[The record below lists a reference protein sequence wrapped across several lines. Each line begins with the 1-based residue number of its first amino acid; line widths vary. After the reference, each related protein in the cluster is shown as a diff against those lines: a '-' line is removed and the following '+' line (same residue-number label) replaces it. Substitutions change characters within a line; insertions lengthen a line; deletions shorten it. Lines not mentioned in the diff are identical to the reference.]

1 MFVIDAF
8 IGNWYRH
15 NGNWGFLYNQKNDH
29 MEIAPIVDCG
39 SVLFPQIDD
48 ELITKVISSK
58 AKMNAHV
65 YNILTSA
72 NLIDANKQIMTK

>member
-1 MFVIDAF
+1 MLERLMLVRIFRI
-8 IGNWYRH
+8 
-15 NGNWGFLYNQKNDH
+15 
-29 MEIAPIVDCG
+29 MEN
-39 SVLFPQIDD
+39 SVGLFTLFSI
-48 ELITKVISSK
+48 IRKKVISSK